1 MSTVRKSQGRNYY
14 SNNRNNNYRRPAPR
28 KQNTR
33 RQNSGWSMK
42 LGAWAHARLR
52 EAQYDSVS
60 RKVLQGLFIG
70 TIAIVFFAIAAA
82 TGVIADVSSAIS
94 TKASDVTRLAGL
106 AVRKVEVVP
115 VQGSQMSDAQIA
127 EAEAIAG
134 IISEE
139 VMFVVNP
146 KEIHDR
152 IMVLPWVEAVTVR
165 RLWPSTVQIL
175 VRPRA
180 ANALWQNNGSLH
192 LIDASGKD
200 LGLADASK
208 VRNLPMVIGY
218 NANKAAPEA
227 FKALSTR
234 RQIANRTFALVR
246 IGDRRWNIRL
256 RSGGEVLLPEKNI
269 DAALDNLENLQTQ
282 YRILDRSF
290 TRLDVRRPGFL
301 LIRKG
306 AEVAPAN
313 IQST

>member
-1 MSTVRKSQGRNYY
+1 MSTLRKSRNYY
-14 SNNRNNNYRRPAPR
+14 SNNRNSNYRRPAPR
-28 KQNTR
+28 KPPSR
-33 RQNSGWSMK
+33 RQNNGWSMK

-60 RKVLQGLFIG
+60 RKVLQGLSIG
-70 TIAIVFFAIAAA
+70 TIAIIFFAIAAA
-82 TGVIADVSSAIS
+82 TGVIGDVTNAIS
-94 TKASDVTRLAGL
+94 TKAADATRFVGF
-106 AVRKVEVVP
+106 AVRKVEIVP

-152 IMVLPWVEAVTVR
+152 IMVLPWVEGVTVR
-165 RLWPSTVQIL
+165 RLWPSTIQIL

-180 ANALWQNNGSLH
+180 ANALWQNNGSLR

-200 LGLADASK
+200 LGLADPTK
-208 VRNLPMVIGY
+208 VKNLPMVIGH
-218 NANKAAPEA
+218 NANTAAPEA

-256 RSGGEVLLPEKNI
+256 RSGAEVLLPEKGLE
-269 DAALDNLENLQTQ
+269 AALDNLENLQSQ

-290 TRLDVRRPGFL
+290 SRLDVRRPGFL

-306 AEVAPAN
+306 AEAAPATTQN
-313 IQST
+313 T